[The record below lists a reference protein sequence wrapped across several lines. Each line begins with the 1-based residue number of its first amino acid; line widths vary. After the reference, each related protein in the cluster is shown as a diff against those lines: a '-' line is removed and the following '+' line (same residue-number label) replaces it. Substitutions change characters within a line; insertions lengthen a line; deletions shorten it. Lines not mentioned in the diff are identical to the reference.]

1 MKKFIR
7 TIPLLDADY
16 DAGDPYILD
25 LARRASAAN
34 DSSQWINEGR
44 QS

>member
-1 MKKFIR
+1 MKKLFR

-25 LARRASAAN
+25 LARRASAVN
-34 DSSQWINEGR
+34 HTNQWIN
-44 QS
+44 